1 MIDSIQRTNIDYL
14 GVKESFQNREYL
26 EELNSRYDIEVKDE
40 DDKYIKDKRVE
51 KTQESYKVQEIQN
64 DSKDPL
70 RKVEDHVKLN
80 QVMVHNA
87 IQNIPTQDFFR
98 IRGN

>member
-14 GVKESFQNREYL
+14 GVKESFQNKEYL

-70 RKVEDHVKLN
+70 RKVEGHVNLN